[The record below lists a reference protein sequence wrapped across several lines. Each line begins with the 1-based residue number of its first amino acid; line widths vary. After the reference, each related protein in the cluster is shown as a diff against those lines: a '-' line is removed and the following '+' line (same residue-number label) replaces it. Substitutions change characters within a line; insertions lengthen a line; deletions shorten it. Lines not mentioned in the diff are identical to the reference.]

1 MQELYEKHRDGV
13 LDNEEVWKALFDRD
27 LAVLPDILG
36 HEDEVRA
43 ALREADLT
51 PDERAEVYAAR
62 DDASSS
68 SDDEADWRSA
78 RAARKTQG
86 RRA

>member
-43 ALREADLT
+43 ALREAELT
-51 PDERAEVYAAR
+51 PDERAEVYAAHEVKPLWPAGLY
-62 DDASSS
+62 DDIAK
-68 SDDEADWRSA
+68 EL
-78 RAARKTQG
+78 
-86 RRA
+86 